1 MLTLLFDVERN
12 TSGVIVQSCGV
23 VLSVFHSDASEQKD
37 APIGPAK
44 F

>member
-12 TSGVIVQSCGV
+12 TGGVIVQSRRVGR
-23 VLSVFHSDASEQKD
+23 SIFHSDASEQKD

-44 F
+44 Y